1 MKLLTSDYS
10 SLGTGGRYQINTD
23 RKLWIEEYHGQTE
36 LADVKSV
43 MSSLM
48 SDPGWSSGFH
58 GVIDFTDAEL
68 DLSANDILRLALVL
82 RHDPKRS
89 RGWLAY
95 VAPSSTSYGVV
106 RMLGYWSRT
115 TDRLRIFQTRAEA
128 EAWLELHKNQAPAS
142 FMEED
147 AEDAARGYRNVG

>member
-10 SLGTGGRYQINTD
+10 SLGTGGRYQIDTD
-23 RKLWIEEYHGQTE
+23 RRLWIEEYHGKTE
-36 LADVKSV
+36 LDDVKSV

-48 SDPGWSSGFH
+48 SESSWSPGFH
-58 GVIDFTDAEL
+58 GIVDFTDAEL

-82 RHDPKRS
+82 RHDPNRS

-106 RMLGYWSRT
+106 RMLGYWSRAT
-115 TDRLRIFQTRAEA
+115 ERLRIFQTRSEA
-128 EAWLELHKNQAPAS
+128 EAWLELHANQAPAC
-142 FMEED
+142 FLEED
-147 AEDAARGYRNVG
+147 AESAAVGYRNVG

>member
-1 MKLLTSDYS
+1 MRLLTSDYS
-10 SLGTGGRYQINTD
+10 SLGTGGRYQIDTD
-23 RKLWIEEYHGQTE
+23 RKLWIEEYHGKTE
-36 LADVKSV
+36 LDDVKSV

-48 SDPGWSSGFH
+48 SDPAWSSGYH

-82 RHDPKRS
+82 RHDPNRS

-106 RMLGYWSRT
+106 RMLGYWSRAT
-115 TDRLRIFQTRAEA
+115 ERLKIFQTRAEA
-128 EAWLELHKNQAPAS
+128 EDWLEVHQDQKPAC
-142 FMEED
+142 FMEEE
-147 AEDAARGYRNVG
+147 AGDAAGRYRNVG